1 MSNFIIEAP
10 QEGDRA
16 ERKANGLPPFKVLNY
31 KSGKTG
37 ELYAKTAHEKNIEYF
52 ANGDVGFSYYDKE
65 IGTVN
70 IKEGTFALLGMFWKL
85 NTYTGGKKD
94 LDRWSSNMVLD
105 IKRDE
110 MQIYRNGEPTKYKG
124 IYRELKDQ
132 TIWTKE
138 TKIGLFLVMMELAT
152 EKLYAI
158 ELTNT
163 VKNGVKRAV
172 LKAYS
177 KPISAQSIERE
188 GLYGLFDSPDNF
200 HTFTLMG
207 CNLANEKGMPYKGE
221 KGEGDG
227 YFMPHFQC
235 GILRREKAPDIATKL
250 LEART
255 AFFSVLEER
264 MGAKPEAAKEA
275 PALKD
280 YEVPEEESLGEL
292 LARHN
297 IAPGGGVVASSGTAT
312 AHAIANAKRDPFA
325 EDDPNDLP
333 F

>member
-1 MSNFIIEAP
+1 MSNFIIETP
-10 QEGDRA
+10 QEGDRV

-37 ELYAKTAHEKNIEYF
+37 ELYAKTAHDKNVQYF
-52 ANGDVGFSYYDKE
+52 ENGDVGFSYYDKE

-110 MQIYRNGEPTKYKG
+110 MQVYRNGEPTKFKG
-124 IYRELKDQ
+124 IYRDLKDQ
-132 TIWTKE
+132 NIWTKE
-138 TKIGLFLVMMELAT
+138 TKIGLFWVVMELAT

-177 KPISAQSIERE
+177 KPISSQSIERE

-200 HTFTLMG
+200 HTFSLMG

-235 GILRREKAPDIATKL
+235 GILRREKAPEIATKL

-264 MGAKPEAAKEA
+264 MGAKIETVKESFA
-275 PALKD
+275 GRS
-280 YEVPEEESLGEL
+280 EIEEEESFSDM
-292 LARHN
+292 LAKHN
-297 IAPGGGVVASSGTAT
+297 IGAGQGVVASGGTAT

-325 EDDPNDLP
+325 DDDPNDLP